1 MTTFSK
7 NDTHFMSLAL
17 QIARKGRY
25 GVASNPM
32 VGCVIVKD
40 NEILAKGYHQ
50 TFGEAHAEI
59 NALAQ
64 INHQANGTT
73 LYVSLEP
80 CAHQGKT
87 PPCVQAIIDTGVKK
101 VIIATLDP
109 NPLVNGKG
117 VAILENAGIVVE
129 IGLLEAEARQ
139 LNRAFIKRIQT
150 GLPFITCKIA
160 MSLDGKT
167 SMASGE
173 SKWITGEAARQD
185 VQKLRAANQAIMTGS
200 GTILADNPSM
210 TLRLDGIN
218 NAPLRVVID
227 GKNQITNTALK
238 IFSSDASTQVFTPTN
253 TQIKSTGKLDLV
265 NVMSQLAVQNI
276 NSILLEAGA
285 GLIGAMKAEGLIDEF
300 VIYTAP
306 ILMGSNANSMISLP
320 IDTLADKI
328 ELNISDIRMLGN
340 DIKITA
346 TPK

>member
-7 NDTHFMSLAL
+7 NDTHFMSLTL

-40 NEILAKGYHQ
+40 NEILAKDYHR

-64 INHQANGTT
+64 INHQASGTT

-80 CAHQGKT
+80 CAHRGKT
-87 PPCVQAIIDTGVKK
+87 PPCTQAIIDAGVKK
-101 VIIATLDP
+101 IIVATLDP
-109 NPLVNGKG
+109 NPLVSGKG
-117 VAILENAGIVVE
+117 VAMLENAGIVVE
-129 IGLLEAEARQ
+129 VGLLETEARQ
-139 LNRAFIKRIQT
+139 LNRAFIKRMQT

-173 SKWITGEAARQD
+173 SKWITGEMARQD

-210 TLRLDGIN
+210 TVRLDGIDS
-218 NAPLRVVID
+218 APLRVVID
-227 GKNQITNTALK
+227 GKNQITDTALK
-238 IFSSDASTQVFTPTN
+238 IFSSDANTQVFNPIN
-253 TQIKSTGKLDLV
+253 TQIKNTGKLDLV
-265 NVMSQLAVQNI
+265 DTMSQLAAQGI
-276 NSILLEAGA
+276 NSVLLEAGS
-285 GLIGAMKAEGLIDEF
+285 GLIGAMMAEELIDEF
-300 VIYTAP
+300 IIYTAP

>member
-1 MTTFSK
+1 
-7 NDTHFMSLAL
+7 MSLTL

-40 NEILAKGYHQ
+40 NEILAKDYHR

-64 INHQANGTT
+64 INHQASGTT

-80 CAHQGKT
+80 CAHRGKT
-87 PPCVQAIIDTGVKK
+87 PPCTQAIIDAGVKK
-101 VIIATLDP
+101 IIVATLDP
-109 NPLVNGKG
+109 NPLVSGKG
-117 VAILENAGIVVE
+117 VAMLENAGIVVE
-129 IGLLEAEARQ
+129 VGLLETEARQ
-139 LNRAFIKRIQT
+139 LNRAFIKRMQT

-173 SKWITGEAARQD
+173 SKWITGEMARQD

-210 TLRLDGIN
+210 TVRLDGIDS
-218 NAPLRVVID
+218 APLRVVID
-227 GKNQITNTALK
+227 GKNQITDTALK
-238 IFSSDASTQVFTPTN
+238 IFSSDANTQVFNPIN
-253 TQIKSTGKLDLV
+253 TQIKNTGKLDLV
-265 NVMSQLAVQNI
+265 DTMSQLAAQGI
-276 NSILLEAGA
+276 NSVLLEAGS
-285 GLIGAMKAEGLIDEF
+285 GLIGAMMAEELIDEF
-300 VIYTAP
+300 IIYTAP